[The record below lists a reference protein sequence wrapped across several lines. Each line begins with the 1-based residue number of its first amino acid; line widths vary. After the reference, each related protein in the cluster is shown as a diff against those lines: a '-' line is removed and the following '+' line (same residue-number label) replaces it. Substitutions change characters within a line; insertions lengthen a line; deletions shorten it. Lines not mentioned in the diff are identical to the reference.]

1 MIIVDIFF
9 KKIKNIKYITFT
21 NYWSFMKKIFKKYY
35 FIFAVLLCFLDK
47 KASCNNN
54 KNYFSCYLDFVPAFG
69 GLFTS
74 LISDQLILPSFEV
87 TPKVSDENEQH
98 QKFVK
103 KIAEKLFVE
112 KALGDILK
120 SFYSPFASLVNCDKD
135 SKIYESYAKVFG
147 KGIKNISDFKKL
159 ISKFKQLSS
168 NVKNKAVAALALN
181 CAIRYGLD
189 KGIDFGGKKLES
201 LSKGKSCEEIAKT
214 FIDITKTATDVYV
227 VDPLISLTSMLIA
240 LNLTGDLDEQDELLE
255 IVEEGKVLKG
265 AIGVGEAVLGLPYFS
280 KK

>member
-1 MIIVDIFF
+1 
-9 KKIKNIKYITFT
+9 
-21 NYWSFMKKIFKKYY
+21 MKKIFKKYY
-35 FIFAVLLCFLDK
+35 FIFAVFLCSFEK
-47 KASCNNN
+47 KASCNESENS
-54 KNYFSCYLDFVPAFG
+54 FFCYLNFVPACG

-74 LISDQLILPSFEV
+74 LISDRFILPSFEV

-120 SFYSPFASLVNCDKD
+120 NFYSPFASLANCDKD

-159 ISKFKQLSS
+159 IPKFKQLSS
-168 NVKNKAVAALALN
+168 NVKNKAVAALVLN

-201 LSKGKSCEEIAKT
+201 LSKGKRCEQIAKT
-214 FIDITKTATDVYV
+214 FIDITKTATDVYI
-227 VDPLISLTSMLIA
+227 VDPLIDLSSIIIA
-240 LNLTGDLDEQDELLE
+240 LNLTSDLDEQDELLE
-255 IVEEGKVLKG
+255 IVEDGKVLKG
-265 AIGVGEAVLGLPYFS
+265 AIGVGEAVLGIPYFS